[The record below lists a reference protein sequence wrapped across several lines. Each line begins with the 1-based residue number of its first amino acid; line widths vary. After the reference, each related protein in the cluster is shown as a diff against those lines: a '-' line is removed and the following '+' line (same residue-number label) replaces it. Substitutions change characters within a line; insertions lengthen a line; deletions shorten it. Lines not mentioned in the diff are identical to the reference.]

1 MKTVLFA
8 RHAKSNWGQEG
19 ISDFERPLNSQG
31 EVDAPAMASYLEQ
44 CGYVIHQ
51 ILSSDAARA
60 MATATEYKNH
70 LTPQIDILTEHSL
83 YLASH
88 LDIADVVKNISAK
101 NSTVMIVGHNPG
113 MSEIVDYYVDGS
125 VDDMPT
131 CSVAIV
137 QFDVSNWKDVKVASG
152 DLLAFEYP
160 KKLI

>member
-8 RHAKSNWGQEG
+8 RHAKSNWDQQG
-19 ISDFERPLNSQG
+19 ISDFERPLNSRG

-51 ILSSDAARA
+51 IISSDAARA

-70 LTPQIDILTEHSL
+70 LTPQIEILSEHSL

-88 LDIADVVKNISAK
+88 LDIDDVVKSISVK
-101 NSTVMIVGHNPG
+101 HSTVMIVGHNPG
-113 MSEIVDYYVDGS
+113 MSEIVDYYVDGN

-137 QFDVSNWKDVKVASG
+137 QFEVSNWEDVKAGSG

-160 KKLI
+160 KKLL